1 MSIERG
7 CDSRRPLRGVRPEA
21 EKEMRGYDQE
31 RPLQVPSLAVSSTS
45 RREVHVVFPAF
56 NEEASLLSLL

>member
-1 MSIERG
+1 
-7 CDSRRPLRGVRPEA
+7 
-21 EKEMRGYDQE
+21 MRGYDQE